1 MAGFLLASKD
11 FELQRMLLG
20 LVLLATI
27 TTAVPIRSAHPP
39 TFYAFAVATTAPLLL
54 VLLTSVDPFYQ
65 LVGIAGGAY
74 VGHLMAYVRDVHR
87 WQYDNIALAYQKED
101 LARRLQVAYDEARLA
116 RDAALAA
123 QREAENANQAKSTF
137 LATMSHEIRTPMNG
151 VLGMIDVL
159 ERTPLV
165 AGAARARS
173 ARCATRRR
181 RCCGSSTT
189 FSTSPRSR
197 PAASTS
203 STLELSTVELIE
215 GAADTLAPQA
225 APRA

>member
-1 MAGFLLASKD
+1 MLASKD
-11 FELQRMLLG
+11 YELQRMLLG

-39 TFYAFAVATTAPLLL
+39 TFYTFAGATTAPLLF

-101 LARRLQVAYDEARLA
+101 LARRLQVAYDEARHA
-116 RDAALAA
+116 RDIAIDA
-123 QREAENANQAKSTF
+123 QREAESANQAKSTF
-137 LATMSHEIRTPMNG
+137 LATVSHEIRTPMNG

-159 ERTPLV
+159 ERTD
-165 AGAARARS
+165 AFGRAARGAR
-173 ARCATRRR
+173 APCATRRR
-181 RCCGSSTT
+181 RCCASSTT
-189 FSTSPRSR
+189 SSTSPRSR

-203 STLELSTVELIE
+203 SRSSCR
-215 GAADTLAPQA
+215 PSS
-225 APRA
+225 